1 MIDEEGNA
9 TKLLVADLIRYAIQG
24 EDNVSYA
31 CSGPECIPYSIS
43 ALNKLN
49 EVDENLQRDLFVVF
63 HNLKGFDGN
72 YITEELYKQGM
83 KVENQLRTGAKT
95 LKFDY
100 FYQDAKISFKD
111 SLCIMPTALSELPGM
126 FNFEELHKGW
136 FPHAFYARENLSYK
150 SRLPAKYYFQPQAM
164 MPKKRNEFNTWYAA
178 QVEKNEVYDLWKKLN
193 KYWHSDV
200 MVLKSACEAFIT
212 KFQDEAGFNPLENC
226 ATIASACNIFWRR
239 ELLP

>member
-1 MIDEEGNA
+1 MIEEEQDAEIDEKKKKKLPALFVYGDIECLIEGNA

-31 CSGPECIPYSIS
+31 CSGPECIPYFIS

-136 FPHAFYARENLSYK
+136 FPHAFHAGENLSYK
-150 SRLPAKYYFQPQAM
+150 SRLFS
-164 MPKKRNEFNTWYAA
+164 T
-178 QVEKNEVYDLWKKLN
+178 
-193 KYWHSDV
+193 
-200 MVLKSACEAFIT
+200 
-212 KFQDEAGFNPLENC
+212 
-226 ATIASACNIFWRR
+226 ASHDA
-239 ELLP
+239 